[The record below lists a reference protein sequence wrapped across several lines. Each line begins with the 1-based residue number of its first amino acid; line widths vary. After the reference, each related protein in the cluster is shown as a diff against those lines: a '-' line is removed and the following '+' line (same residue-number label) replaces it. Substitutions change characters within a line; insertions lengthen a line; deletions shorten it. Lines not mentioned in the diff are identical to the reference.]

1 VVDSIVSGEAKG
13 YEREGNLKSK
23 SEYEEQCVEL
33 MRRLQESCQE
43 NEILKKQV
51 ARLEV
56 IVSDMGAEPGLRSK
70 LHSAQLTD
78 SIVNGA

>member
-1 VVDSIVSGEAKG
+1 MSGEAKG
-13 YEREGNLKSK
+13 YEREGNLKTK

-43 NEILKKQV
+43 NEVLKKQV

-56 IVSDMGAEPGLRSK
+56 IVSDMGGEPGLRSK

>member
-1 VVDSIVSGEAKG
+1 MSGEAKG
-13 YEREGNLKSK
+13 YEREGKLKTK

-43 NEILKKQV
+43 NEVLKKQV

-56 IVSDMGAEPGLRSK
+56 IVSDMGGEPGLRSK